1 MHLVK
6 LSKKFAYK
14 TGLNMPL
21 NFIKDGETVTPE
33 LDISGTDATFEWI
46 NGQYWL
52 HSDDPK
58 EKPIGID
65 IDRIL
70 DRHLE
75 FFRKSSVQKE
85 LFARAIGIKGSFKPR
100 VLDLTGGLLGDSLLF
115 LAAGCEVKSVERNP
129 LVAFLI
135 KSALKNARHELLSR
149 FQFVESEARE
159 ILSGKPEVDVIF
171 FDPMFEDA
179 NHKASPKKE
188 MRIFRTLLSGDS
200 DAEAVLKAALETG
213 VKRVVVKRP
222 RLSREL
228 LDLNPVKFEGKSTRY
243 DVYFS

>member
-1 MHLVK
+1 MALIF
-6 LSKKFAYK
+6 L
-14 TGLNMPL
+14 
-21 NFIKDGETVTPE
+21 KDGKSIPPE
-33 LDISGTDATFEWI
+33 LDIPGAESTFEWI
-46 NGQYWL
+46 NGQFWL

-58 EKPIGID
+58 ERPIGID

-85 LFARAIGIKGSFKPR
+85 LFARAIGIKGAFRPK
-100 VLDLTGGLLGDSLLF
+100 VVDLTAGLLGDSLLF
-115 LAAGCEVKSVERNP
+115 LAAGCEVIAVERNP

-135 KSALKNARHELLSR
+135 QSALKNAKHSLIEKFTFLH
-149 FQFVESEARE
+149 SEADE
-159 ILSGKPEVDVIF
+159 FLDSSPVTDVIF

-200 DAEAVLKAALETG
+200 DAEAILGKALKSG
-213 VKRVVVKRP
+213 VKRLVVKRP

-228 LDLNPVKFEGKSTRY
+228 LQRSPVRMEGKSTRY
-243 DVYFS
+243 DVYFPV

>member
-1 MHLVK
+1 MAVIFL
-6 LSKKFAYK
+6 
-14 TGLNMPL
+14 
-21 NFIKDGETVTPE
+21 KDGKEISPE
-33 LDISGTDATFEWI
+33 IHLPGVAATFEWK

-58 EKPIGID
+58 EKPIGIEV
-65 IDRIL
+65 DRIL

-85 LFARAIGIKGSFKPR
+85 LFARAIGIKGAFRPK
-100 VLDLTGGLLGDSLLF
+100 VLDLTGGLLGDTLLF
-115 LAAGCEVKSVERNP
+115 LAAGCEVTTLERNP

-135 KSALKNARHELLSR
+135 QSSLKNAQHPLISKLT
-149 FQFVESEARE
+149 FLESDA
-159 ILSGKPEVDVIF
+159 LAFLKTSPSVDVIY

-179 NHKASPKKE
+179 NSKASPKKE
-188 MRIFRTLLSGDS
+188 MRIFRELLEGDV
-200 DAEAVLKAALETG
+200 DAEDTLSRALAVG

-228 LDLNPVKFEGKSTRY
+228 LDKKPVRMEGKSTRY
-243 DVYFS
+243 DVYFP